1 MSVKG
6 SRTVSSVPPLLKNAA
21 SAPFVYFDA
30 VPVFGTSLGNIE
42 VEIAARLLMPRA
54 DQTIGAD
61 MASVAHLRCSPQAA
75 LALADALTKAVDMLK
90 QQRIAENA
98 DLKN

>member
-6 SRTVSSVPPLLKNAA
+6 RTTPSIPPLLKNAA

-75 LALADALTKAVDMLK
+75 LALADALTKAVEMLK
-90 QQRIAENA
+90 QQQASQGEM
-98 DLKN
+98 LKN

>member
-1 MSVKG
+1 MSIKG
-6 SRTVSSVPPLLKNAA
+6 RITPSVPPLLKNAA
-21 SAPFVYFDA
+21 AAPFVYFDA

-75 LALADALTKAVDMLK
+75 MALVDALTKAVDMLK
-90 QQRIAENA
+90 HQQVAESA
-98 DLKN
+98 VLKN